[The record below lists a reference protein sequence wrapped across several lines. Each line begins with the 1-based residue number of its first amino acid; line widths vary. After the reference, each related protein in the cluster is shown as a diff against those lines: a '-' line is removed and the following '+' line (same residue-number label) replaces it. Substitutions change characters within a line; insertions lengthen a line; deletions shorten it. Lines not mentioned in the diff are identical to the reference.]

1 MKLEQWKE
9 NPDGSADFNIS
20 DMTEEE
26 TQAFIRLGI
35 VKALEIAIVEA
46 KKYDPNI
53 GEEKEMK
60 RDCGEKLIVEDLSW
74 HYHNFNEKL
83 KNKQV
88 GFWSY
93 EWEEEEKKLKK
104 MTKALKRVL
113 AYYGE
118 KV

>member
-46 KKYDPNI
+46 KKYDPEI
-53 GEEKEMK
+53 
-60 RDCGEKLIVEDLSW
+60 
-74 HYHNFNEKL
+74 NEVVK
-83 KNKQV
+83 
-88 GFWSY
+88 
-93 EWEEEEKKLKK
+93 
-104 MTKALKRVL
+104 
-113 AYYGE
+113 
-118 KV
+118 

>member
-1 MKLEQWKE
+1 MRVNLLQE

-53 GEEKEMK
+53 GEEKAMK

-104 MTKALKRVL
+104 MTKSLKRVL

-118 KV
+118 DV